1 MPDFATPAHWTAT
14 NVPSGSSSQLAYHLS
29 SFPYVVIKNT
39 LFILLNKSDKHGW
52 YFLCWLQTRTTKSGR
67 RRQLPKKWQVTLR
80 LGKKHCESPRTSSHS
95 EKRVVDSMSEWVY
108 VVWQE
113 VTGLWHKT
121 STGASYSSSAGSYA
135 ILGTY
140 LCYLSL
146 GVLIS
151 KIEILMLPSYS
162 IIMKVKYIR
171 NNRFEGL
178 IFFLPLVSE
187 MNSFLGYHWIL

>member
-1 MPDFATPAHWTAT
+1 M
-14 NVPSGSSSQLAYHLS
+14 
-29 SFPYVVIKNT
+29 
-39 LFILLNKSDKHGW
+39 
-52 YFLCWLQTRTTKSGR
+52 
-67 RRQLPKKWQVTLR
+67 
-80 LGKKHCESPRTSSHS
+80 ESPRTSSHS
-95 EKRVVDSMSEWVY
+95 EKWVVDSMSEWVY

-121 STGASYSSSAGSYA
+121 SPGASYSSSAGSYD

-171 NNRFEGL
+171 NNRFQGL
-178 IFFLPLVSE
+178 IFSSLWYQRWIGSWVITEFYNFRWCLLNSGYIVDCIAHPAWYWEIELHEKQSMPSRNWELPGVKDSKTQVKW
-187 MNSFLGYHWIL
+187 WIKWLNTKVHR